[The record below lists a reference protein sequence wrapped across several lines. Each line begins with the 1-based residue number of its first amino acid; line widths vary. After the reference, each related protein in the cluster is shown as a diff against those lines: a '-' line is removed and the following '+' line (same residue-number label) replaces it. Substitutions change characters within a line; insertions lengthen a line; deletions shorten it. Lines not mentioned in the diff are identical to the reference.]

1 MFDYLQQFNKL
12 AKDLRDRVSS
22 PSVMTMVTELEAKYQ
37 VDLAMTI
44 MKVMIK
50 NLALASL
57 PTYFVSEFGLS
68 VDKAESLT
76 KELKEKIFAA
86 AAEHLGLA
94 SEIRAFNLDQDIK
107 VLIKEAGLT
116 LSSEILVHRLK
127 NILST
132 YIRGIRAKI
141 DTRLSLAKD
150 VKIGGLNL
158 SDMEIDRVF
167 KICDSQRFSS
177 ESDSNTQIK
186 MTPAPVLASSSLD
199 KIISSADHSTAAVN
213 LAGEYD
219 LKRALASGQVK
230 PLAVNRLDLS
240 HELASPASQLD
251 LPGATPT
258 TDSTIIKK
266 VVSASPDVST
276 KKVFP
281 ATPIGPLSLVKRTIP
296 IPPFPSPTVLN
307 PIIKPVVATPNPATP
322 SLKAEVVPVTSPF
335 KTGVVPSVSRPVVAN
350 IAPSPAKR
358 PVSAPV
364 SGRPQMHDIKPMPKI
379 IGPLEELQF
388 LDLINFRRLGQNP
401 AEISAKILAKVKLL
415 ERDGYDKMILG
426 VKAWRQSLV
435 NRAYLRLGQ
444 EALAKGVGL
453 KDYIVSQKQTGKDCL
468 SLEEIEEIVKL
479 NSQLIF

>member
-22 PSVMTMVTELEAKYQ
+22 PSVMAMVTELEAKYQ

-86 AAEHLGLA
+86 AAGHLGLA
-94 SEIRAFNLDQDIK
+94 SEIRAFNLDQDINI
-107 VLIKEAGLT
+107 LIKEAGLT

-132 YIRGIRAKI
+132 YIRGVRAKI

-158 SDMEIDRVF
+158 SDIEIDRVL
-167 KICDSQRFSS
+167 KICDSQKFSS
-177 ESDSNTQIK
+177 EDDSRYKIAA
-186 MTPAPVLASSSLD
+186 TPAPALASNSLD
-199 KIISSADHSTAAVN
+199 KIISSADRSAAAVN
-213 LAGEYD
+213 LAGEYN
-219 LKRALASGQVK
+219 LKKALASGQVK
-230 PLAVNRLDLS
+230 PLAANRLDLS
-240 HELASPASQLD
+240 HELASPAPQLD
-251 LPGATPT
+251 LPGVTSTPNP
-258 TDSTIIKK
+258 TIVKQ
-266 VVSASPDVST
+266 VVSVSPDVST
-276 KKVFP
+276 KKVTP

-296 IPPFPSPTVLN
+296 IPPFPSRVIP
-307 PIIKPVVATPNPATP
+307 PVVAVPNPVAS
-322 SLKAEVVPVTSPF
+322 SLKAEVVSVAPPL
-335 KTGVVPSVSRPVVAN
+335 KIGVASSAPRPVVAN
-350 IAPSPAKR
+350 ITPSPAKR
-358 PVSAPV
+358 PISPPV

-388 LDLINFRRLGQNP
+388 LDLVNFRRLGQNP